1 MFIQIF
7 IRVQG
12 EVPFS
17 GAAGQYG
24 IAGGG
29 KGFGFWGEC
38 PVDAA
43 DLKSVAQ
50 VVRMLGPYEDI
61 ILNGQADAEVRAVSG
76 NAVVKRVRSKRG
88 SLVLVSE
95 YSRRPLSVKVE
106 CPVTERSCVVDL
118 STGRQIGEVTPG
130 NPVFTMNLK
139 QDRAVMLYVGR

>member
-1 MFIQIF
+1 MLKYNML
-7 IRVQG
+7 
-12 EVPFS
+12 EV
-17 GAAGQYG
+17 

-43 DLKSVAQ
+43 DMKSVAQ
-50 VVRMLGPYEDI
+50 VVGMLGPYEDI
-61 ILNGQADAEVRAVSG
+61 ILNGRADAEVKAVSG
-76 NAVVKRVRSKRG
+76 NAVVKRVRADRG

-106 CPVTERSCVVDL
+106 CPVADPSRVIDL
-118 STGRQIGEVTPG
+118 STGKQIGRITPE